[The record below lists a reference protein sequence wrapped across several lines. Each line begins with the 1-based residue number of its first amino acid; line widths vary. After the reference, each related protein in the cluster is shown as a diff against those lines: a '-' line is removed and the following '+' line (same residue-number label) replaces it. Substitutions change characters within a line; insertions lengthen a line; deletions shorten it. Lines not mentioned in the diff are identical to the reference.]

1 MTNVV
6 QRAIAQLYPDEVAQS
21 LAKYL
26 TAAPQIAR
34 YFQVSLDEQGRPKA
48 AEVQLAAQSRVT
60 VRILFNSNKDG

>member
-1 MTNVV
+1 MV
-6 QRAIAQLYPDEVAQS
+6 QRAIALVDSSEVAQS

-26 TAAPQIAR
+26 TGAPQIAR

-48 AEVQLAAQSRVT
+48 TEVQLAAQSRVT